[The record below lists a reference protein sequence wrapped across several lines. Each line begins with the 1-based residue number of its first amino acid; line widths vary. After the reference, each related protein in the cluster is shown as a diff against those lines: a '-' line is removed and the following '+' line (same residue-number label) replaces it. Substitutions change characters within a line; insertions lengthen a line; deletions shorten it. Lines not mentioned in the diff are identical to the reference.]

1 MRIDLARLG
10 IHADVLGLGLNEDGT
25 VAVPRPEQAREAA
38 WYDGSAAPGQP
49 GPAVVLGHVD
59 SARLP
64 GGRAVFWRLGEVRA
78 GDRVDVLRADGI
90 TARFTVDTVVTV
102 AKDRFPTEAVYGPT
116 RAPELRLITCG
127 GTYTGGRG
135 YDSNVIVFA
144 HYTDSAGGGRRPGAG
159 PAGTGAPRAPS
170 VTGRYRR

>member
-10 IHADVLGLGLNEDGT
+10 IHADVLGLGLNKDGT

-64 GGRAVFWRLGEVRA
+64 GGRAVFWRLGQVRA

-116 RAPELRLITCG
+116 PAPELRLITCG
-127 GTYTGGRG
+127 GSYTGGRG

-144 HYTDSAGGGRRPGAG
+144 HYTGFAGGGRRPAAG
-159 PAGTGAPRAPS
+159 PAGTGAPRTPS
-170 VTGRYRR
+170 VTGRYTR